1 MAASALGSA
10 FVLFSAPANDPF
22 PENKQA
28 ASLAHLTDTVGWR
41 EGFGR
46 VRFGSSISRPTL
58 FVPPGCLLPGFAALW
73 ASCFLLVV
81 LWSCR

>member
-1 MAASALGSA
+1 MLHGCQWL
-10 FVLFSAPANDPF
+10 VLFSAPANDPF

-28 ASLAHLTDTVGWR
+28 ASLAHLTDAR
-41 EGFGR
+41 GR
-46 VRFGSSISRPTL
+46 VEGGLRAWWDLGVPLISPHC